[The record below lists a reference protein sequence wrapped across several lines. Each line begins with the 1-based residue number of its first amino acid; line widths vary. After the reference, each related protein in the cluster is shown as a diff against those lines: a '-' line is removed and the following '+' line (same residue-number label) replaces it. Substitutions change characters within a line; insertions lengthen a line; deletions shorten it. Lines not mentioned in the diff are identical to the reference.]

1 LLSGRS
7 RAQGFPFLAT
17 WFLLANWLMLNMII
31 GVIMENYELIKG
43 ADALDLSDDDIAKYM
58 ECWEETTAGASL
70 GAQRCCG
77 GAPVANLTR
86 AGAAG
91 RDRLPAKD
99 LQGLFD
105 KLGQPLGTPELSK
118 VEINDWFSSILH
130 ELERK
135 YKMSYE
141 DQKLGYSFRQVLE
154 TLVVLFAG
162 ASALSFLRP
171 VRCGCTGWGRG
182 PHSASR
188 SLGGV
193 NGAEAALSYEE
204 KQELAKKQAVDQAA
218 KIVIGSLRMWLVSRG
233 KQQGDMDPETQQ
245 IVARSALEI
254 RMKLLTSRVRAPAR

>member
-1 LLSGRS
+1 MFEKVNKSKVSNHFFKL
-7 RAQGFPFLAT
+7 F
-17 WFLLANWLMLNMII
+17 
-31 GVIMENYELIKG
+31 
-43 ADALDLSDDDIAKYM
+43 
-58 ECWEETTAGASL
+58 TTPNRRTKRGE
-70 GAQRCCG
+70 
-77 GAPVANLTR
+77 
-86 AGAAG
+86 
-91 RDRLPAKD
+91 
-99 LQGLFD
+99 FD
-105 KLGQPLGTPELSK
+105 SK

-204 KQELAKKQAVDQAA
+204 KQELA
-218 KIVIGSLRMWLVSRG
+218 I
-233 KQQGDMDPETQQ
+233 
-245 IVARSALEI
+245 
-254 RMKLLTSRVRAPAR
+254 